1 VTVRFLEIAR
11 IELRDA
17 ARFYEAQR
25 RGLGAEFRDEVRST
39 LERIKHLPDAW
50 HSLGE
55 NTRRCQTRRFPYG
68 VIYRFKSDEI
78 VVVAIAHLHRRPEY
92 WKDRLK

>member
-1 VTVRFLEIAR
+1 VTVRFLEVAR

-39 LERIKHLPDAW
+39 LERIKRFPHAW
-50 HSLGE
+50 QALSE
-55 NTRRCQTRRFPYG
+55 NSRRCQTRRFPYG
-68 VIYRFKSDEI
+68 VIYRVEAEEI
-78 VVVAIAHLHRRPEY
+78 LVVAIAHLHRRPGY
-92 WKDRLK
+92 WTDRF